1 MIPIPPNHCDKD
13 LQKIRKVC
21 SLELGKTEK
30 TDAPV
35 VVIPE
40 TDSKI
45 ELTIMLSL
53 KTGLIKNPANS

>member
-1 MIPIPPNHCDKD
+1 MGSEMCIRDR
-13 LQKIRKVC
+13 IRKVC
-21 SLELGKTEK
+21 SLELGKAEK

>member
-45 ELTIMLSL
+45 ELFSQ
-53 KTGLIKNPANS
+53 